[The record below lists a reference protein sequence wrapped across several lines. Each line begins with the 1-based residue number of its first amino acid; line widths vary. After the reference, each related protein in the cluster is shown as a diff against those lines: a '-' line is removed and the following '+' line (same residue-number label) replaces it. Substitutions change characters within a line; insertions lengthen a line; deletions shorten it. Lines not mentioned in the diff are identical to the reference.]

1 MLDWGRMAELGMEKL
16 RSSGEWVSVTTRR
29 SIFST
34 SMMLWMRGAFA
45 FCLPFLRKDL
55 PRTFQ
60 VPTLKRQGWRL
71 KGGGVT
77 AGGKGSATPPVSREE
92 RPELSAETGVWAL
105 LRGGV
110 CRLVVGS
117 TFTPGDERRG
127 GVSHGWLPLA
137 RAAHP
142 PVREG
147 PAVPPPSPS
156 TTPPGG
162 DLTAWAGREEVGL
175 WP

>member
-1 MLDWGRMAELGMEKL
+1 MRTVEAEQDQEKESRATRATPARDESMPDWARTAELGTEKL

-45 FCLPFLRKDL
+45 FCLPFFWKDL
-55 PRTFQ
+55 LRTFQ

-77 AGGKGSATPPVSREE
+77 AGGKGLAAPPVSGEK

-105 LRGGV
+105 LKRGGR
-110 CRLVVGS
+110 RLVVGS
-117 TFTPGDERRG
+117 TFTPGEDRRG
-127 GVSHGWLPLA
+127 GMSQGWL
-137 RAAHP
+137 
-142 PVREG
+142 
-147 PAVPPPSPS
+147 S
-156 TTPPGG
+156 
-162 DLTAWAGREEVGL
+162 
-175 WP
+175 